1 MNRLVLR
8 ASLASACLLL
18 LAGCGDGADGENGA
32 KVADTKDQF
41 GAAADALAAK
51 LAAPGAPPA
60 ADDPAVKAFE
70 AESERA
76 LTALGTPSLPIRG
89 FDSYDDLCGKAVK
102 VVGAWAALGT
112 GNMSESA
119 KAEAMN
125 RNVTAH
131 IDTIFT
137 PLLFSAH
144 CTAMHMPFLEESMT
158 TADLGSKKD
167 AIEQV
172 RGGAY
177 QQVNGLL
184 EMAGAPDLAEERKTK
199 IVDMLAA
206 DSGKFAVVLNA
217 DQRKAIGDAAVS
229 IKAALPEQ
237 SRAKADAIQIGFAQ
251 APCGK
256 LCTF

>member
-1 MNRLVLR
+1 MNRLVFR
-8 ASLASACLLL
+8 ASLVSACLLL
-18 LAGCGDGADGENGA
+18 VAGCGDGGGDKGT
-32 KVADTKDQF
+32 KVADTKDRF
-41 GAAADALAAK
+41 GAAADAVSARLAAGT
-51 LAAPGAPPA
+51 APA

-89 FDSYDDLCGKAVK
+89 FDSYGDLCGKAVK

-112 GNMSESA
+112 ANMSESA
-119 KAEAMN
+119 RADAMN
-125 RNVTAH
+125 RNVSTH
-131 IDTIFT
+131 IDRIFT

-144 CTAMHMPFLEESMT
+144 CTAMHMPFLEETMT
-158 TADLGSKKD
+158 IADLSSKKD

-177 QQVNGLL
+177 QQVSGLL
-184 EMAGAPDLAEERKTK
+184 EMAGADDLEPARKTR
-199 IVDMLAA
+199 IVDMVAA
-206 DSGKFAVVLNA
+206 DAGKFAVVMNA
-217 DQRKAIGDAAVS
+217 GQRKAIGDAAQS
-229 IKAALPEQ
+229 IKAALPEP
-237 SRAKADAIQIGFAQ
+237 SRAKADAIRSGFAQ

>member
-1 MNRLVLR
+1 MNRLVFR
-8 ASLASACLLL
+8 ASLASAFLLL
-18 LAGCGDGADGENGA
+18 VAGCGDDGGDKGA

-41 GAAADALAAK
+41 GAAADAVGAK
-51 LAAPGAPPA
+51 LAAGGAPPA

-89 FDSYDDLCGKAVK
+89 FESYEDLCGKAVK

-112 GNMSESA
+112 ENMSEAA

-125 RNVTAH
+125 RNVTTH
-131 IDTIFT
+131 IDRIFT

-144 CTAMHMPFLEESMT
+144 CTALHMPFLEESMT
-158 TADLGSKKD
+158 IADLSSKKD

-177 QQVNGLL
+177 QQVSGLL
-184 EMAGAPDLAEERKTK
+184 EMAGADDLDAGRRTK

-206 DSGKFAVVLNA
+206 DAPKFATVMNA
-217 DQRKAIGDAAVS
+217 AQRKAVGDAAQS
-229 IKAALPEQ
+229 IKAGLPEP
-237 SRAKADAIQIGFAQ
+237 SRAKADAIQSGFAQ
-251 APCGK
+251 SPCGK

>member
-1 MNRLVLR
+1 MNRLVFR
-8 ASLASACLLL
+8 ASLASVCLLL
-18 LAGCGDGADGENGA
+18 VAGCGDDDKGA

-41 GAAADALAAK
+41 GAAADALSAR

-112 GNMSESA
+112 ENMVESA
-119 KAEAMN
+119 KAETMN
-125 RNVTAH
+125 RNVTTH
-131 IDTIFT
+131 IDRIFT

-144 CTAMHMPFLEESMT
+144 CTALHMPFLEETMT
-158 TADLGSKKD
+158 VADLGSKKD
-167 AIEQV
+167 AVEQV

-184 EMAGAPDLAEERKTK
+184 EMAGDDDLGASRKTR
-199 IVDMLAA
+199 IVDMVAA
-206 DSGKFAVVLNA
+206 DSGKFAIVMNA
-217 DQRKAIGDAAVS
+217 GQRKAIGESALG
-229 IKAALPEQ
+229 IKAKLPEP
-237 SRAKADAIQIGFAQ
+237 SRPKADSIQSGFAQ